1 MANPNAAAFARQMH
15 PLRLSYS
22 LFTSR
27 NPFMQQAAKL
37 AEEARR
43 VRKPVSPDNPYWQMQ
58 EAVSQQI
65 VTALKAFGDARDAM
79 VEQMFF
85 AFYGAPAVQ
94 TMLRMNEAQEPVREL
109 PPVTPEQI
117 AMLESRRYS
126 CAAKLNTGTYDDAL
140 VRAVLG
146 VIGANHSVKAR
157 TGTALNEA
165 RKSLMHLSFPEFQAI
180 VKTQSEVLQRYG
192 DQALQA
198 LTNLVPAEA
207 KRRELMR
214 TARTIVLAGAEAS
227 DAERQSL
234 SDLAQTLSL
243 EPTPAAKP
251 VKPAPSQEET
261 VRAAE

>member
-1 MANPNAAAFARQMH
+1 
-15 PLRLSYS
+15 
-22 LFTSR
+22 
-27 NPFMQQAAKL
+27 
-37 AEEARR
+37 
-43 VRKPVSPDNPYWQMQ
+43 
-58 EAVSQQI
+58 
-65 VTALKAFGDARDAM
+65 M